1 MLMRASDET
10 LLQQDLSQTAI
21 DIRGLTMAYGE
32 ELILPGVDL
41 SIPLGSR
48 FAILG
53 PNGAGKSTLLKAILG
68 LVAPQAGRVR
78 FPQAPQLSA
87 DSAKAN
93 GLVAYVPQRASVDWH
108 FPATAMDVVSMGRFG
123 ARRWYQRLSRQD
135 RERAAA
141 ALEAVGLTRFAD
153 HALGALSGGQAQ
165 RVFLARAIAQ
175 DAQIFLLDEPLT
187 GIDAPSQ
194 DIIIDQLHQLNA
206 QGKTVVAV
214 HHDLKTAGDIFS
226 HGALLNR
233 GLVASGLIQD
243 VCSPQALA
251 SAFGLPIDALW
262 RPAA

>member
-10 LLQQDLSQTAI
+10 LLTQDLSEAAI
-21 DIRGLTMAYGE
+21 DVTGLTLAYGE
-32 ELILPGVDL
+32 EVILPGLDL
-41 SIPLGSR
+41 RIPLGSR

-68 LVAPQAGRVR
+68 LATPQAGQVR
-78 FPQAPQLSA
+78 FPQAPQLNA

-108 FPATAMDVVSMGRFG
+108 FPASAMDVVTMGRFG
-123 ARRWYQRLSRQD
+123 ARRWYQRLTRQD

-141 ALEAVGLTRFAD
+141 ALEAVGLTAFAD

-194 DIIIDQLHQLNA
+194 DIIIDQLQQLNA

-214 HHDLKTAGDIFS
+214 HHDLKTAADIFS

-233 GLVASGLIQD
+233 GLVASGLIQN
-243 VCSPQALA
+243 VCNADTLA
-251 SAFGLPIDALW
+251 RAYGLPIEALR